1 MPISP
6 IASGSSTPADAQTAL
21 TRTPKNRLDP
31 ADFMKLLSVQLQNQ
45 DPMAPM
51 DNNEQ
56 MAQIAQI
63 SSMESMTKMAESFTR
78 LSLGQ
83 TLVLANSYLGQ
94 QVTLRGADGETIS
107 GQVTAVDASE
117 PTLKLQINGEYYP
130 LDSLLRVELP
140 PAPAPAP
147 VLPPED
153 TNPPVDGEPVGTITA
168 RR

>member
-1 MPISP
+1 MSISA
-6 IASGSSTPADAQTAL
+6 IASGSTTGTAENGTVP

-107 GQVTAVDASE
+107 GKVTAVDASE

-140 PAPAPAP
+140 PAAEP
-147 VLPPED
+147 LPPEAE
-153 TNPPVDGEPVGTITA
+153 TPPPEGEPVAVVTGLL
-168 RR
+168 